1 MGDLIGPSAA
11 EVRSLLEHYK
21 LTGHQWS
28 ELFEREQEKR
38 EVRNAEKA
46 RGKTVLGFG
55 AWK

>member
-11 EVRSLLEHYK
+11 EVRGLLEHYK
-21 LTGHQWS
+21 LTGHQGS

-38 EVRNAEKA
+38 EVRNAKKA
-46 RGKTVLGFG
+46 RGETVLGFG